1 MKKKLIIVS
10 FFSLLSYAQIFDSNN
25 FIPSADEAFTLSSEI
40 ENQSILV
47 SFKLVPSTY
56 IYLDKIILKDSKDSN
71 INFKF
76 LGKKEEKED
85 IFFGLIEIVDSDFK
99 IKFASENEQ
108 KISLNYQGCYKNKV
122 CYPSKMKNIIIKY
135 EKKSISSVKID

>member
-10 FFSLLSYAQIFDSNN
+10 FFSLLSHAQIFDSNN
-25 FIPSADEAFTLSSEI
+25 FIPSADEAFTLSAYI
-40 ENQSILV
+40 ENQNILV
-47 SFKLVPSTY
+47 SFKLVPATY
-56 IYLDKIILKDSKDSN
+56 IYLDKIFLTDSKDAN

-76 LGKKEEKED
+76 LGKKVEKED

-99 IKFASENEQ
+99 IKFSSEDKE
-108 KISLNYQGCYKNKV
+108 KISLNFQGCFKNKV

-135 EKKSISSVKID
+135 DKKSISSVKID

>member
-25 FIPSADEAFTLSSEI
+25 FIPSADEVFKLSTDI
-40 ENQSILV
+40 DNQSILV
-47 SFKLVPSTY
+47 SFKLAPETY

-71 INFKF
+71 INYKF
-76 LGKKEEKED
+76 VGKKEEKED
-85 IFFGLIEIVDSDFK
+85 VFFGLIEIFDSDFK
-99 IKFASENEQ
+99 IKFSSKDEE
-108 KISLNYQGCYKNKV
+108 KISLSYQGCYKNKV

-135 EKKSISSVKID
+135 NKKSISSVKID

>member
-25 FIPSADEAFTLSSEI
+25 FIPSAEEAFMLSADI

-47 SFKLVPSTY
+47 NFKLVPASY
-56 IYLDKIILKDSKDSN
+56 IYLDKITLKDSKDSN
-71 INFKF
+71 INFKL

-85 IFFGLIEIVDSDFK
+85 VFFGLIEIVDSNFK
-99 IKFASENEQ
+99 IKFSYEDEE

-122 CYPSKMKNIIIKY
+122 CYPSKMKNILIKY
-135 EKKSISSVKID
+135 DKKSISSVKID

>member
-25 FIPSADEAFTLSSEI
+25 FIPSADEAFTLFTDI

-47 SFKLVPSTY
+47 SFKLVPETY

-85 IFFGLIEIVDSDFK
+85 VFFGLIEIVDSDFK
-99 IKFASENEQ
+99 IKFASKDNE
-108 KISLNYQGCYKNKV
+108 KITLNYQGCYKNKV
-122 CYPSKMKNIIIKY
+122 CYPSKMKNIDIKY
-135 EKKSISSVKID
+135 DKKSISSVKID

>member
-25 FIPSADEAFTLSSEI
+25 LIPSTDEAFIVSTDI

-47 SFKLVPSTY
+47 SFKLAPATY

-76 LGKKEEKED
+76 LGKKKEKED
-85 IFFGLIEIVDSDFK
+85 VFFGLTEIFDSDFM
-99 IKFASENEQ
+99 IKFSPEKKE
-108 KISLNYQGCYKNKV
+108 KILLGFQGCYKNKV
-122 CYPSKMKNIIIKY
+122 CYSSKIKNIFIKY
-135 EKKSISSVKID
+135 DKKSITSVKIY

>member
-25 FIPSADEAFTLSSEI
+25 FIPSTDEAFTLSTDI

-47 SFKLVPSTY
+47 SFKLAPATY
-56 IYLDKIILKDSKDSN
+56 IYLDKIILKGSKDSN

-76 LGKKEEKED
+76 LGKKIEKED
-85 IFFGLIEIVDSDFK
+85 VFFGLIEIVDSDFK
-99 IKFASENEQ
+99 VKFASKDEK

-122 CYPSKMKNIIIKY
+122 CYPAKMKNIVIKY
-135 EKKSISSVKID
+135 DKKSISSVKID

>member
-10 FFSLLSYAQIFDSNN
+10 FFSLLSHTQIFDSNN
-25 FIPSADEAFTLSSEI
+25 FIPSADEAFTLSADI

-47 SFKLVPSTY
+47 SFKLIPTTY

-71 INFKF
+71 INFKL
-76 LGKKEEKED
+76 LGKKEKKED
-85 IFFGLIEIVDSDFK
+85 VFFGLIEIVDSNFK
-99 IKFASENEQ
+99 IKFSSEDKE

-122 CYPSKMKNIIIKY
+122 CYPSKMKSITIKY
-135 EKKSISSVKID
+135 DKKSISSVKID

>member
-25 FIPSADEAFTLSSEI
+25 FIPSADEAFTLSTDI

-47 SFKLVPSTY
+47 SFKLVPATY
-56 IYLDKIILKDSKDSN
+56 IYLHKIILKDSKDSN

-85 IFFGLIEIVDSDFK
+85 VFFGLIEIVDSDFK
-99 IKFASENEQ
+99 IKFASEDEQ

-122 CYPSKMKNIIIKY
+122 CYPIKKKKINIKY
-135 EKKSISSVKID
+135 DKKSISSVKID

>member
-10 FFSLLSYAQIFDSNN
+10 FFSLLSHAQIFDSNN
-25 FIPSADEAFTLSSEI
+25 FIPSADEAFTLSAYI
-40 ENQSILV
+40 ENQNILV
-47 SFKLVPSTY
+47 SFKLVPATY
-56 IYLDKIILKDSKDSN
+56 IYLDKIFLKDSNDAN

-76 LGKKEEKED
+76 LGKKVEKED

-99 IKFASENEQ
+99 IKFSSEDKE
-108 KISLNYQGCYKNKV
+108 KISLNFQGCFKNKV

-135 EKKSISSVKID
+135 DKKSISSVEID

>member
-10 FFSLLSYAQIFDSNN
+10 FFSLLSHAQIFDSNN
-25 FIPSADEAFTLSSEI
+25 FIPSADEAFTLSAYI
-40 ENQSILV
+40 ENQNILV
-47 SFKLVPSTY
+47 SFKLVPATY
-56 IYLDKIILKDSKDSN
+56 IYLDKIFLKDSKDAN

-76 LGKKEEKED
+76 LGKKVEKED

-99 IKFASENEQ
+99 IKFSSEDKE
-108 KISLNYQGCYKNKV
+108 KISLNFQGCFKNKV

-135 EKKSISSVKID
+135 DNKSISSVKID

>member
-25 FIPSADEAFTLSSEI
+25 FIPSADEAFTLSSVI

-47 SFKLVPSTY
+47 SFKLAPATY
-56 IYLDKIILKDSKDSN
+56 VYLDKIILKSSKDSN
-71 INFKF
+71 IDFKF
-76 LGKKEEKED
+76 LGSKEEKED
-85 IFFGLIEIVDSDFK
+85 VFFGLIEIVDSDFK
-99 IKFASENEQ
+99 IKFASKDEE

-122 CYPSKMKNIIIKY
+122 CYPSKIKNIIIKY
-135 EKKSISSVKID
+135 DKKSISSVKID